1 MAELAD
7 APDLGSGSVRNAGS
21 SPVTRT
27 TGSGGARLW
36 RRHCFLSL
44 KMIFLYEFT
53 ASSKAS
59 LKGDFS
65 MEYLFFSSEKIS
77 ENFSPKMLTFRP
89 LYHIL
94 PM

>member
-1 MAELAD
+1 MFWSAENNIFSKF
-7 APDLGSGSVRNAGS
+7 GVKNIR
-21 SPVTRT
+21 V

-59 LKGDFS
+59 SVGDSS